1 MGSSQSARKLT
12 VDNEN
17 AIQVSQ
23 DALDR
28 IQAQLNSRVSI
39 VSALH
44 NFISMSSLR
53 IQNSK
58 LFARTTIPLNIPLL
72 TINKQPYKIY
82 RLVYLIS
89 IH

>member
-23 DALDR
+23 EALDR
-28 IQAQLNSRVSI
+28 IQAQLSSRVSI

-44 NFISMSSLR
+44 NFKSMSSPHN
-53 IQNSK
+53 QNSK
-58 LFARTTIPLNIPLL
+58 LFEFWH
-72 TINKQPYKIY
+72 
-82 RLVYLIS
+82 S
-89 IH
+89 S